1 MRESKMKNYVYRIC
15 LENMP
20 DEFDSGKFQTYLAGV
35 LQAKGVHGA
44 IESGNEDE
52 EINLDVF

>member
-1 MRESKMKNYVYRIC
+1 MKRYTIKELTEFSDY
-15 LENMP
+15 
-20 DEFDSGKFQTYLAGV
+20 EFDSGKFQTYLAGV